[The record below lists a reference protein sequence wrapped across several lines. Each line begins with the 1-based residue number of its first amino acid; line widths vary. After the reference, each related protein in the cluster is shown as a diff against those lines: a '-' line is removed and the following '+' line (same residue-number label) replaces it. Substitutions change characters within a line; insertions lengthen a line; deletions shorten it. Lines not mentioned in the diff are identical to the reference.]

1 MFIKR
6 GGEKVEELLPVVYFC
21 VLLPACMWCCP
32 EPASIPGG
40 ACRWVWAVQDEVAGS
55 VTENIVRNEKYSS
68 SHKCLWQNPFGL
80 KAAFLANILNLYG
93 KETNRQFFG
102 FVCLLDGEFE
112 EKMRSLTKK
121 VTVSKPDLFYLL
133 FLVPEVSVILC
144 ICSSQW
150 ILFFFFFPI

>member
-55 VTENIVRNEKYSS
+55 VTGKY
-68 SHKCLWQNPFGL
+68 C
-80 KAAFLANILNLYG
+80 
-93 KETNRQFFG
+93 
-102 FVCLLDGEFE
+102 
-112 EKMRSLTKK
+112 
-121 VTVSKPDLFYLL
+121 
-133 FLVPEVSVILC
+133 
-144 ICSSQW
+144 
-150 ILFFFFFPI
+150 

>member
-1 MFIKR
+1 MR
-6 GGEKVEELLPVVYFC
+6 AGG
-21 VLLPACMWCCP
+21 
-32 EPASIPGG
+32 SGQ
-40 ACRWVWAVQDEVAGS
+40 CRMKWLEVS
-55 VTENIVRNEKYSS
+55 RENIVRNEKYSS

-144 ICSSQW
+144 ICCSQW
-150 ILFFFFFPI
+150 ILFFFFFPSPFNCIKSY